1 MGRSSTANPRSST
14 AAIFESIK
22 ETLALFGYL
31 LPYQP
36 SPDAKRDFKLPLILC
51 AVVTTDTISLIW
63 GNLIIFCSTH
73 LRFGPME
80 VATLL
85 GIIGAGRGL
94 FSILALPLIVKAVRR
109 VVASRMRQELR
120 ETFVE
125 EASTETRVVKREES
139 VIRTDRLVA
148 SASLLCDCFGFI
160 AMGIAASHLCANGI
174 YDSVTFLLV
183 ASGALPAIQA
193 LCVDF
198 FLAQNRQTDDP
209 LIARD
214 VFVGFISLLM
224 SIMQT
229 VGPLI
234 NNAIYQWS
242 IDHSVPYLVFLWT
255 ATVSFTTLSFV
266 TLADFF

>member
-1 MGRSSTANPRSST
+1 M
-14 AAIFESIK
+14 
-22 ETLALFGYL
+22 
-31 LPYQP
+31 
-36 SPDAKRDFKLPLILC
+36 
-51 AVVTTDTISLIW
+51 
-63 GNLIIFCSTH
+63 
-73 LRFGPME
+73 
-80 VATLL
+80 
-85 GIIGAGRGL
+85 
-94 FSILALPLIVKAVRR
+94 
-109 VVASRMRQELR
+109 
-120 ETFVE
+120 
-125 EASTETRVVKREES
+125 
-139 VIRTDRLVA
+139 
-148 SASLLCDCFGFI
+148 
-160 AMGIAASHLCANGI
+160 
-174 YDSVTFLLV
+174 TFLLV